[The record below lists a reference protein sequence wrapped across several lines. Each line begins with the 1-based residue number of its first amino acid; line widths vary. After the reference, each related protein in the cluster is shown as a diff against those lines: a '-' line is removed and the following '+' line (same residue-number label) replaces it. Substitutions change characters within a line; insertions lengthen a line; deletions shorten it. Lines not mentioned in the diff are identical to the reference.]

1 MKSYFTSKM
10 SYSFQFRDVF
20 AQKEAIADGIGVTL
34 QLSAVTIGLGFVLG
48 IAVAVSLVDLKFN
61 IRNSPAHMGVKMGEH
76 NLVRWL
82 DSFVFFN
89 TQNTELDKLHLKWL
103 NRKMDPMPTL

>member
-1 MKSYFTSKM
+1 M
-10 SYSFQFRDVF
+10 
-20 AQKEAIADGIGVTL
+20 A
-34 QLSAVTIGLGFVLG
+34 LSAANPKANLMRTEDDATAASAYLSGQADLFATNSI
-48 IAVAVSLVDLKFN
+48 VAIDLAKKNPNKEFDLKFN

-89 TQNTELDKLHLKWL
+89 TQNTELDKLHQKWL
-103 NRKMDPMPTL
+103 NRKMDPMPAL